1 MKTRILILASVV
13 SLILIPEGLFPEFT
27 PKLANKQKTFF
38 LK

>member
-27 PKLANKQKTFF
+27 PKLVNNERHFS
-38 LK
+38 